1 MSIEELFAFC
11 IFSFLFISLCVISVL
26 SVCFVVWATVISAA
40 DAVAAVN
47 AARKKER

>member
-1 MSIEELFAFC
+1 MNIEELFAFG
-11 IFSFLFISLCVISVL
+11 IVALLVISLSVL
-26 SVCFVVWATVISAA
+26 FVMAICFVICATVVSAA

>member
-1 MSIEELFAFC
+1 MNIEELFSFGSVAF
-11 IFSFLFISLCVISVL
+11 LVISLFVISVL
-26 SVCFVVWATVISAA
+26 SVCFIVWATVISAA

>member
-1 MSIEELFAFC
+1 MNIEELFAFG
-11 IFSFLFISLCVISVL
+11 IVAFLMISLYVISVL
-26 SVCFVVWATVISAA
+26 AVCFVVWATVISAA

>member
-1 MSIEELFAFC
+1 MSIEELFSIGIVAF
-11 IFSFLFISLCVISVL
+11 LVISLCVISVL